1 LIHDLKTKKI
11 SIEDLGLK
19 ILGEKLNIKKTD
31 KLESIFSALKSGDL
45 GKAEE
50 IL

>member
-1 LIHDLKTKKI
+1 LINDLKTKKI

-19 ILGEKLNIKKTD
+19 ILGQKLNIEKID
-31 KLESIFSALKSGDL
+31 KLESIFSVLKSGDL
-45 GKAEE
+45 EKAEE